1 MALTAQFAA
10 QTPKPKEAMTVEKRT
25 NVATNAFKF
34 GPSQCSVNFAFYS
47 NLGVISQ
54 LRRGCFP
61 TLAALTLVSVNR

>member
-54 LRRGCFP
+54 ASPRSLSYSSRVDAGQC
-61 TLAALTLVSVNR
+61 

>member
-54 LRRGCFP
+54 ASPRLLSYSSRVDAGQC
-61 TLAALTLVSVNR
+61 